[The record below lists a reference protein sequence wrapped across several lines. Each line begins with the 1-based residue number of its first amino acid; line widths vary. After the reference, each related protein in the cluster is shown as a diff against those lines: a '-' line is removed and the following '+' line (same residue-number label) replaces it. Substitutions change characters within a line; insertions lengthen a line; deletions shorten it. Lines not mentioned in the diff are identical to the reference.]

1 MKGRLVKAVFWA
13 LVAVFIGVVSLFI
26 IPIARVLLMGGV
38 FLIVSGV
45 LLLSLGGALVYL
57 AVKEQGEATLKKFL
71 ILTGACAAGIPISAV
86 LHNAVYG
93 VFIHFFGAGFWERTG
108 VGDEPVFFVLAIVV
122 APLGFLVGTVGSI
135 VHLVK
140 SPD

>member
-26 IPIARVLLMGGV
+26 IPIARELIMGGV

-45 LLLSLGGALVYL
+45 LLLSLGGALIYL
-57 AVKEQGEATLKKFL
+57 TVREQAGATLKKFL
-71 ILTGACAAGIPISAV
+71 ILTGVCAAGIPLSAV
-86 LHNAVYG
+86 LHNVVYG
-93 VFIHFFGAGFWERTG
+93 VFIHFFGDGFWERTG

-122 APLGFLVGTVGSI
+122 GPLGFLVGAVGSI